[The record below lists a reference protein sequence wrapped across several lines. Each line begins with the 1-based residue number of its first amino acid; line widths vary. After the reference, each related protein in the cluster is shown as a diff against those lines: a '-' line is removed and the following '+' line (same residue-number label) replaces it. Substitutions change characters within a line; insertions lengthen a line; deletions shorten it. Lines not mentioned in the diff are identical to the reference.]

1 MAKIN
6 YVTDRNLFD
15 DFDND
20 LITCILYQ
28 EDTDF
33 KSDRVLVKEG
43 FAKALYQ
50 RYPKMHERLSR
61 CFDAYSGQPKSII
74 NNEMLGKELDIR
86 FDTNL
91 EHTKHKYIFALFTQE
106 HKGEPSP
113 LDNLFARNR
122 RLVRIL
128 KDMNA
133 AIDLKKHSVGMPL
146 IGSGNAADPDI
157 KRIHDYNK
165 LSYFKDIVAPIIES
179 SLGDFTVNVY
189 C

>member
-6 YVTDRNLFD
+6 YITDRNLFD

-20 LITCILYQ
+20 LITCMLYQ

-33 KSDRVLVKEG
+33 KRDRVLVKEG

-61 CFDAYSGQPKSII
+61 CFDAYNDKPKSII
-74 NNEMLGKELDIR
+74 NNDLLGKELDIS

-91 EHTKHKYIFALFTQE
+91 EHTKHKYIFALFIQE

-113 LDNLFARNR
+113 LDNVFARNR
-122 RLVRIL
+122 RLERIL
-128 KDMNA
+128 KDMNKS
-133 AIDLKKHSVGMPL
+133 IDFKKHSVGMPL

-157 KRIHDYNK
+157 KRIHNYDK
-165 LSYFKDIVAPIIES
+165 LSYFKDMVAPIIEKCF
-179 SLGDFTVNVY
+179 GDIVVNVY

>member
-6 YVTDRNLFD
+6 YITDRNLFD

-33 KSDRVLVKEG
+33 KRDRVLVKDG

-50 RYPKMHERLSR
+50 RYPKVHERIASW
-61 CFDAYSGQPKSII
+61 FDNVEHLPKSQI
-74 NNEMLGKELDIR
+74 NNNILGNELETI
-86 FDTNL
+86 FDTQL
-91 EHTKHKYIFALFTQE
+91 EYPLKKYIFTLFVQE
-106 HKGEPSP
+106 HKGAPEL
-113 LDNLFARNR
+113 LDNIFARGR
-122 RLVRIL
+122 RLEKL
-128 KDMNA
+128 LYKLNM
-133 AIDLKKHSVGMPL
+133 SVNFSNFKIGIPL

-157 KRIHDYNK
+157 KRIHGYDNLK
-165 LSYFKDIVAPIIES
+165 YFKEIIVPILKN
-179 SLGDFTVNVY
+179 SLKNLEINVY